1 MNNQK
6 IFDILKK
13 RKVLIMLEKYLLNSP
28 QKQEENIIDSLF
40 AEIVLDEAL
49 KNFRI
54 TQVLKQIDQSLQSK
68 NKEEFLSLTEEL
80 NQLSK
85 S

>member
-1 MNNQK
+1 
-6 IFDILKK
+6 
-13 RKVLIMLEKYLLNSP
+13 MLEKYLLNSP